1 MDSNPEHHT
10 AHVVVSVTVEDVND
24 NAPMFVKQPF
34 QTIVS
39 TDAEHGEIIKKVSGE
54 MPACSCQLAV
64 SLPPFVCGGLVVLTV
79 GRCVCVDVGVLVCSG
94 GKSDTCV

>member
-1 MDSNPEHHT
+1 MDSNPEPHT

-54 MPACSCQLAV
+54 NACLLLSVSCQPV
-64 SLPPFVCGGLVVLTV
+64 CQSLSVEG
-79 GRCVCVDVGVLVCSG
+79 
-94 GKSDTCV
+94 